1 MAGKIIGAAIVAVGK
16 RSVLVNELHSTK
28 GWRGL
33 REVPLRFFPWAPI
46 AGTFSRRPNNKQRD
60 PSDPGRLMR
69 NRRPFAGEPDEKA
82 KLRHAWYRKQKF
94 WEAVRASLPEENRL

>member
-33 REVPLRFFPWAPI
+33 REVPLRFFPWIPT
-46 AGTFSRRPNNKQRD
+46 AGDFSRRPNNKHRD
-60 PSDPGRLMR
+60 PSDSGRWMR
-69 NRRPFAGEPDEKA
+69 NRPPDPARWIDRDKA
-82 KLRHAWYRKQKF
+82 AKRHIHPRSERGY
-94 WEAVRASLPEENRL
+94 ENGN